1 MYDLCGFGHDIFV
14 ASGIPAAEGDGLS
27 MDENTENMEFG
38 PDIITLSDDDG
49 KEYQFEL
56 LDRLDRDGNIYFA
69 MVPVISEENLSEDD
83 GELVILRVSGEGEDQ
98 YLEFI
103 EDEDEFNEV
112 SKVFMENLSD
122 EFDFIDGEE

>member
-112 SKVFMENLSD
+112 SKIFMENLSD